1 METVNFRY
9 IVDDVDAAV
18 AFYEQLKFRVTAH
31 PAPGFAALDRDG
43 VQLFLNAP
51 GAGGA
56 GQTLADGAKP
66 EPGGW
71 NRIQLAVDDL
81 DAALSELRQAGVDA
95 RSDIIE
101 GKGGRQFLLRDPSG
115 NLVEVF
121 EARQRDTVKRIPA
134 GYHTVTPFFSVEDV
148 GAFIQF
154 LQAAFGA
161 VLNHSMKSD
170 DGVIRHATVRI
181 GDSLLMISSGTE
193 QHPSRPLAMHLY
205 VEDVDALF
213 ERATKAGARS
223 LEAPT
228 DQFYGDRRGGLEDS
242 WGNHW
247 WIATHREDLDAK
259 TLRQRELAFRRN
271 QSSDRG

>member
-18 AFYEQLKFRVTAH
+18 AFYQRLKFRVAAH
-31 PAPGFAALDRDG
+31 PAPGFAALNRDG

-81 DAALSELRQAGVDA
+81 DAAISELRQAGVDF
-95 RSDIIE
+95 RSDIVE
-101 GKGGRQFLLRDPSG
+101 GKGGRQFLLKDPSG

-121 EARQRDTVKRIPA
+121 EARQRDTVKPIPS
-134 GYHTVTPFFSVEDV
+134 GYHTVTPFFVVEDV
-148 GAFIQF
+148 DAFSKF

-170 DGVIRHATVRI
+170 DGVTRHTTVRV
-181 GDSLLMISSGTE
+181 GDSLLMISSGTDRY
-193 QHPSRPLAMHLY
+193 PPRPLALHLY
-205 VEDVDALF
+205 VEDVDSLY
-213 ERATKAGARS
+213 ERAIKAGARS

-228 DQFYGDRRGGLEDS
+228 DQFYGDRRAGLEDG
-242 WGNHW
+242 WGNYW
-247 WIATHREDLDAK
+247 WIATHRDDLDAE
-259 TLRQRELAFRRN
+259 TLKQRELAFRTN
-271 QSSDRG
+271 QSS

>member
-1 METVNFRY
+1 MQTVNFRY

-18 AFYEQLKFRVTAH
+18 AFYEHLNFRVTAH

-43 VQLFLNAP
+43 IQLFLNAP

-81 DAALSELRQAGVDA
+81 DAAISELRQAGVDF
-95 RSDIIE
+95 RSDVVE
-101 GKGGRQFLLRDPSG
+101 GKGGRQVLLKDPSG

-121 EARQRDTVKRIPA
+121 EARRGDSVQRIPP
-134 GYHTVTPFFSVEDV
+134 GFHTVTPFFSVDDV
-148 GAFIQF
+148 GAFAKF
-154 LQAAFGA
+154 LEAAFGA
-161 VLNHSMKSD
+161 TLKNSMKSD
-170 DGVIRHATVRI
+170 DGVIRHATVQV
-181 GDSLLMISSGTE
+181 GDSRLMISSGTDRY
-193 QHPSRPLAMHLY
+193 PSRPLATHLY
-205 VEDVDALF
+205 VEDVDGLY
-213 ERATKAGARS
+213 ERAMKAGARS

-228 DQFYGDRRGGLEDS
+228 DQFYGDRRAGLEDR

-247 WIATHREDLDAK
+247 WIATHREDLDAE

-271 QSSDRG
+271 RSS